1 MRALAVGLSVNT
13 QKCEVNCHR
22 SNACR
27 CQWFCRLAL
36 WDVLNFASRA
46 RSFVMS
52 SPESCRI
59 KRFLK
64 FISHFFSGRWDRAS
78 IRTRW
83 SMFDLFIT
91 AKGGTLP
98 SCYRS
103 QGFRRCIAVVAD
115 LRISGQARKG
125 LIGLSTFPK
134 SQEQDGQFT
143 AVATA
148 ERFLGLAGPSLARRS
163 TFSRR
168 CALGSE
174 GPGIYCAAPTSSRR
188 E

>member
-1 MRALAVGLSVNT
+1 VRAIAVGLSVNT

-83 SMFDLFIT
+83 SMFDLSIT

-115 LRISGQARKG
+115 LRISGQERAHRPLDVSKESG
-125 LIGLSTFPK
+125 AGRPVYGGGHRRAFFRSGGSVL
-134 SQEQDGQFT
+134 GQ
-143 AVATA
+143 AQSVLPQV
-148 ERFLGLAGPSLARRS
+148 RSRLGRS
-163 TFSRR
+163 RDILCS
-168 CALGSE
+168 ADQQ
-174 GPGIYCAAPTSSRR
+174 PA
-188 E
+188 

>member
-13 QKCEVNCHR
+13 QKCEIK

-83 SMFDLFIT
+83 SMFDLSIT

-125 LIGLSTFPK
+125 LIGLLTFPK
-134 SQEQDGQFT
+134 SQ
-143 AVATA
+143 
-148 ERFLGLAGPSLARRS
+148 
-163 TFSRR
+163 
-168 CALGSE
+168 
-174 GPGIYCAAPTSSRR
+174 GPGRPVYGGGHRRAFFRSGGSVLGQAQSVLPQVRSRLGR
-188 E
+188 SRDILCSADQQPA